1 MLSFVLYVLLII
13 GMWRIFEKAGV
24 AGWKSLIPFY
34 NIYVLITKI
43 INKPW
48 WWFIL
53 IFIPG
58 VNVIVAFLINIALAR
73 AFGKGFLFGVG
84 LALLGFIFY
93 LILGFGDIAYQGPIE
108 VEVIDSEEKRDYDL

>member
-1 MLSFVLYVLLII
+1 MLSFLLYVLLII

-48 WWFIL
+48 WWFLL
-53 IFIPG
+53 IFIPV
-58 VNVIVAFLINIALAR
+58 VNVIVAFLINLALAR
-73 AFGKGFLFGVG
+73 VFGKGFLFGVG
-84 LALLGFIFY
+84 LSFLGFIFY
-93 LILGFGDIAYQGPIE
+93 PVLGFGDIAYQGPIE
-108 VEVIDSEEKRDYDL
+108 VEIVDSDEKRDYYL